1 MLGNQEK
8 KKRTR
13 MGNEGEIRMD
23 SIGDT
28 PSEEAGYDQRG
39 HERKESGND
48 IEKEST
54 LHTNSL

>member
-1 MLGNQEK
+1 
-8 KKRTR
+8 
-13 MGNEGEIRMD
+13 MGNRIKNG
-23 SIGDT
+23 IG

-54 LHTNSL
+54 LHTNSLSFILLTAKTCHELRG